1 MREKHLLL
9 SWLNLWLLLLLSHHL
24 LLLKNLGLLRGQLHL
39 LLLVD
44 HALWHLWLLLL
55 WYLVTVAV
63 TLLGSAIVALV
74 FGFESTILIEVT
86 LVSLTLVVLTVLSV
100 SAILVLTRTSHHT
113 ITTLATDRM
122 IVEIFHEVLLNFVEA
137 ALLALLVQLLCGHPE
152 LH

>member
-1 MREKHLLL
+1 M
-9 SWLNLWLLLLLSHHL
+9 
-24 LLLKNLGLLRGQLHL
+24 LRGQLHL

-74 FGFESTILIEVT
+74 FGFESTILVEVT

-100 SAILVLTRTSHHT
+100 SAVLVLTWTSHHT
-113 ITTLATDRM
+113 VTTLASNAM
-122 IVEIFHEVLLNFVEA
+122 IIEIFHEVLLNFVEA
-137 ALLALLVQLLCGHPE
+137 ALLTLLMQLLCGHPE
-152 LH
+152 LHRESAGAKWS

>member
-74 FGFESTILIEVT
+74 FGFESILVKVT

>member
-1 MREKHLLL
+1 M
-9 SWLNLWLLLLLSHHL
+9 
-24 LLLKNLGLLRGQLHL
+24 LLKNLGLLRGQLHL

-74 FGFESTILIEVT
+74 FGFESILVKVT

>member
-9 SWLNLWLLLLLSHHL
+9 SWLDLWLLLLLSHHL
-24 LLLKNLGLLRGQLHL
+24 LLLKNLGLFRGQLHL

-44 HALWHLWLLLL
+44 HSSWHLWLLLL
-55 WYLVTVAV
+55 LNLITFTV
-63 TLLGSAIVALV
+63 TLLWSAVLTLV
-74 FGFESTILIEVT
+74 FGFESILVEVT
-86 LVSLTLVVLTVLSV
+86 LVSLTLVVRTMLSV

-113 ITTLATDRM
+113 VTTLTTGRM